1 MTSSIMTFLTLGSGP
16 LVAFLVQKFGHRW
29 ITLIGELLI
38 TRGNGPLVAFLVQ
51 KFGHRWITLIGEIF
65 LTMGK

>member
-29 ITLIGELLI
+29 ITLIGEVLL
-38 TRGNGPLVAFLVQ
+38 TQDTGLLEAFLVQ
-51 KFGHRWITLIGEIF
+51 KFGHRWTILDIG
-65 LTMGK
+65 GQRCGSA